1 VSEPLWFT
9 KSIST
14 QKMAS
19 GGKTT
24 AKGSKAMAVPVA
36 KAQVVWQVQAICLAT
51 NDHVLYM
58 LLSYNIDQ
66 INLLQ
71 SVYKKIT

>member
-1 VSEPLWFT
+1 MYGGFVSEPLWFT

-24 AKGSKAMAVPVA
+24 AKGSKAMTVPVA
-36 KAQVVWQVQAICLAT
+36 KAQVVVQV
-51 NDHVLYM
+51 
-58 LLSYNIDQ
+58 
-66 INLLQ
+66 
-71 SVYKKIT
+71 